1 MYENSSSFDIAI
13 FRGICKLIGESSLV
27 ALSNGGVSSLGENER
42 RKDPIE
48 ESESER
54 ETSLGDT
61 WPVSESLLLRGESI
75 GS

>member
-1 MYENSSSFDIAI
+1 M
-13 FRGICKLIGESSLV
+13 CKLIGESGLV
-27 ALSNGGVSSLGENER
+27 AFSNGGVSSIGEKER

-61 WPVSESLLLRGESI
+61 WPVSESLLLRGESMD
-75 GS
+75 GSESERGNRTLSR